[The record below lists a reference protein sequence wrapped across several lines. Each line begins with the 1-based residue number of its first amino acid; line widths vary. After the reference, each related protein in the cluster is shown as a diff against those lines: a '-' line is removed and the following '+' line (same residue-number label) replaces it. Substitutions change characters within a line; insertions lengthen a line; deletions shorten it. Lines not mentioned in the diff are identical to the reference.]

1 MLARRSSS
9 EEKYEKMQ
17 NGSRFQDTC
26 ISSTSWDQST
36 EVAHSFS
43 EEDRRLVLLGLAPC
57 IEMLSLQKAEN
68 MHAWVATC
76 LILWRGPGIQ
86 NLHRDNDAQQD
97 ILAAAAT
104 NYCGQLFEAGNGLVA
119 LGGGSLC
126 IGPSLWGSFPPRGS
140 MASGRKDTVLQL
152 LSGTFCSLALHP
164 VLLLDMIDK
173 EEQELITMAKMSVF
187 VVPCA
192 IFIMLMIAVS
202 LTPVGATAPQHKLS
216 SCCAP
221 GGWDMESMIQYQ
233 LASDFFIA
241 FAYFSI
247 PLELLYFIS
256 RTEVFP
262 FWWVVAQFGAFIVL
276 CGLTH
281 LAAMWT
287 YAPHS
292 FNVMLTQTILK
303 VLTALVSCAT
313 AISLVHIIPVLLHV
327 KVRELFLRNKAEELN
342 REMDLIRR
350 QEEAGRHV
358 RMLTQEIRRSLDR
371 HTILAIML
379 EELGKTLH
387 LENCTIWMPDTQRTA
402 MELTHELKR
411 RSVQVH
417 TPVFVPTD
425 DELVKAVQ
433 SSTKAVIVPA
443 DSVLGMASSHDA
455 ALLGPMVAVRLPLLR
470 CSNFK
475 GGTPQRL
482 DTLYAVMVLGLP
494 KGTGREWGPSELEIV
509 ETVSD
514 QVAVALSHA
523 AILEESHRIQDQ
535 LVEQNKALQLVRKE
549 AETAVLARNEF
560 LVVMNHEMR
569 IPLHSIRALSSLL
582 QEFNLS
588 PEQRSL
594 VETVA
599 KSSGLMSNIINDM
612 VDYSR
617 LEDGSLMLEHRP
629 FKLPALFRE
638 AANFAIPM
646 ARSKGIRFSLELSDE
661 LPQHVIGDEKRLL
674 QVTLNLIENALKSTT
689 QGNILVSVCIHEGQ
703 EMIRWGDHCK
713 SVRRPAVRDDFVV
726 LRTEVRDTGMGFAE
740 GDISKLFQKFVQPE
754 NVTANHAGGAGLKLA
769 VCQKIVQLMN
779 GHIWVESAGPGLGSV
794 VTFTVNLQLQ
804 PSSHG
809 VPREETLYKEDL
821 KGLKVLIS
829 DDNLIN
835 RTVTKQLLEKLGCQA
850 TVVESGRQCLATLAQ
865 PGSMYKLLILDLW
878 MPEMDGYEVAIRIQ
892 KNIRLERRPLVVALT
907 ADTDKSTQDRCLKV
921 GMDGVILKPVSLVE
935 ISSKLC
941 KILLR
946 AKRFHGSE

>member
-1 MLARRSSS
+1 MVSADSPERENDMWHSCT
-9 EEKYEKMQ
+9 E
-17 NGSRFQDTC
+17 SRISHRDSRKSVVDGAC
-26 ISSTSWDQST
+26 IPYG
-36 EVAHSFS
+36 
-43 EEDRRLVLLGLAPC
+43 LLLAP
-57 IEMLSLQKAEN
+57 IFRIFTSVNVEVIKNNSVSGALM
-68 MHAWVATC
+68 
-76 LILWRGPGIQ
+76 IQ
-86 NLHRDNDAQQD
+86 TL
-97 ILAAAAT
+97 
-104 NYCGQLFEAGNGLVA
+104 
-119 LGGGSLC
+119 
-126 IGPSLWGSFPPRGS
+126 
-140 MASGRKDTVLQL
+140 
-152 LSGTFCSLALHP
+152 
-164 VLLLDMIDK
+164 
-173 EEQELITMAKMSVF
+173 AKMSIF
-187 VVPCA
+187 VLLCA
-192 IFIMLMIAVS
+192 IFIMLIASTVNA
-202 LTPVGATAPQHKLS
+202 VGATAPQHKLI
-216 SCCAP
+216 SCCVQ
-221 GGWDMESMIQYQ
+221 GGWDLESMIQYQ

-387 LENCTIWMPDTQRTA
+387 LENCTIWMPDNQRTSL
-402 MELTHELKR
+402 ELTHELKR
-411 RSVQVH
+411 RSLQVH
-417 TPVFVPTD
+417 TPVLVPAN

-433 SSTKAVIVPA
+433 TSTKAIAVAA
-443 DSVLGMASSHDA
+443 DSILGMASSHDA

-588 PEQRSL
+588 PEQRAL
-594 VETVA
+594 AETVA

-612 VDYSR
+612 LDYSR
-617 LEDGSLMLEHRP
+617 LEDGSLMLELRP
-629 FKLPALFRE
+629 FELPALFRE

-646 ARSKGIRFSLELSDE
+646 ARSKGIRFSLELSE
-661 LPQHVIGDEKRLL
+661 EVPQHVIGDEKRLL
-674 QVTLNLIENALKSTT
+674 QITLNLIGNALKSTN
-689 QGNILVSVCIHEGQ
+689 QGSIVVAVCIDEGQ
-703 EMIRWGDHCK
+703 EIRWGDRCQ
-713 SVRRPAVRDDFVV
+713 SRAALRDDFVV
-726 LRTEVRDTGMGFAE
+726 LRTEVRDTGMGIAKS
-740 GDISKLFQKFVQPE
+740 DISKLFQKFVQPE
-754 NVTANHAGGAGLKLA
+754 NVTPNHDGGAGLKLA
-769 VCQKIVQLMN
+769 VCQKIVQQLMN
-779 GHIWVESAGPGLGSV
+779 GHIWVESGGLGLGSV
-794 VTFTVNLQLQ
+794 VTFIVNLQLP
-804 PSSHG
+804 PSSQE
-809 VPREETLYKEDL
+809 VRREETMYKEDL

-892 KNIRLERRPLVVALT
+892 KNIRVERRPLVVALT
-907 ADTDKSTQDRCLKV
+907 ADTDKSMQERCLKV
-921 GMDGVILKPVSLVE
+921 GMDGVILKPVSLAE

-946 AKRFHGSE
+946 AKRFHGSD